1 MGTLPEY
8 ELATGGMAG
17 AEMVEE
23 LEPPVEGPLAGPDA
37 GPCARIETAPS
48 GIKKA
53 AIKIRTRHRRLK
65 DVSS

>member
-1 MGTLPEY
+1 VGTLPEY
-8 ELATGGMAG
+8 ELAAGGVAG

-37 GPCARIETAPS
+37 GPCARTETAPS

-53 AIKIRTRHRRLK
+53 AIKI
-65 DVSS
+65 